1 MVDDDSASV
10 IARSVCRRLRG
21 TIVRRRILGRSLAFA
36 DISVRVDG
44 DDSEAL
50 TLPDDLPAALD
61 DDHAANG
68 PDKVTDRIISL
79 IFQRHVVLETVE
91 FPVKKASLPFGAIM
105 EVTCW
110 VSLQQPSTSKTTT
123 PWDVI
128 SWKLLTNPFDE
139 AIAVAAI
146 QNGGISCT
154 DYLQSRGEA
163 FERAKAMERSVEPQ
177 HAPSSSLQQQ
187 IKWSTGQS
195 DNGSV
200 YSNEEERMDAPNPL
214 TISSVHGNPRA
225 KGLRAKI
232 FADFIVDNLLQLDGT
247 DRVLDVA
254 GGKGQLSL
262 ALAALGIPC
271 TVVDLLQRKQN
282 SSGLRTTVKQ
292 LQRQKRP
299 IPTFVT
305 QPFPI
310 MPLSSSSQEP
320 CAMIQSLVDAHTCLV
335 GLHPDQ
341 CTEAI
346 LDVALR
352 HNKSVAIVPCC
363 VFPSLF
369 PMRMIPSI
377 NKLAKD
383 AEMKPVQ
390 TYDDFLVYLL
400 CKDARLRRA
409 TLPFEGKNECI
420 YMKTSLNETDS

>member
-1 MVDDDSASV
+1 
-10 IARSVCRRLRG
+10 
-21 TIVRRRILGRSLAFA
+21 
-36 DISVRVDG
+36 
-44 DDSEAL
+44 L
-50 TLPDDLPAALD
+50 T
-61 DDHAANG
+61 
-68 PDKVTDRIISL
+68 V
-79 IFQRHVVLETVE
+79 
-91 FPVKKASLPFGAIM
+91 
-105 EVTCW
+105 
-110 VSLQQPSTSKTTT
+110 
-123 PWDVI
+123 
-128 SWKLLTNPFDE
+128 
-139 AIAVAAI
+139 
-146 QNGGISCT
+146 
-154 DYLQSRGEA
+154 
-163 FERAKAMERSVEPQ
+163 
-177 HAPSSSLQQQ
+177 
-187 IKWSTGQS
+187 
-195 DNGSV
+195 
-200 YSNEEERMDAPNPL
+200 
-214 TISSVHGNPRA
+214 SSVHGNPRA

-254 GGKGQLSL
+254 GGKGQLSM

-377 NKLAKD
+377 NKLATD

-409 TLPFEGKNECI
+409 TLHFEGKNECI
-420 YMKTSLNETDS
+420 YMKTSRNETDS